1 MSREAGA
8 QPHLAGARLDGDAE
22 LESGSPGRLEA
33 EPAAAGSRFEA
44 RSDHDHASPAASGD
58 APQAPGAPGAGS
70 ASSEAPSGPLG
81 GVLQVLTERH
91 VIRSLLA
98 AIAAWATT
106 IAPAAFARG
115 SPPIASLLATAALF
129 VALAGPIVAY
139 QRRRLGRHL
148 GISVFLALATATWLV
163 ASTALQPSRLDP
175 TRAAIGALAW
185 AAFALTWSDPWK
197 FRRPTATDI
206 GAPALQGRATL
217 PPYAVP
223 IAGIGVAAGFVCLA
237 LAWRIRDGGRA
248 LLGQSTAL
256 ACALA
261 LITVS
266 ATVAIARGK
275 RQLGGQRRMTG
286 AVIRPLILLATFAIA
301 GAVVL
306 MIR

>member
-1 MSREAGA
+1 MSREAPA
-8 QPHLAGARLDGDAE
+8 QVHLEGARTEGE
-22 LESGSPGRLEA
+22 PEPEPRPPGQGGPKE
-33 EPAAAGSRFEA
+33 
-44 RSDHDHASPAASGD
+44 
-58 APQAPGAPGAGS
+58 PGAPPAGA
-70 ASSEAPSGPLG
+70 ASIDAPA
-81 GVLQVLTERH
+81 GVMAILSERH

-115 SPPIASLLATAALF
+115 SPAVASILATTALLAA
-129 VALAGPIVAY
+129 VAGPIVAH

-148 GISVFLALATATWLV
+148 GISVFLVLATATWLA

-175 TRAAIGALAW
+175 TRAAIGAVAW
-185 AAFALTWSDPWK
+185 AVFALSWSNPWK
-197 FRRPTATDI
+197 FRRPTAI
-206 GAPALQGRATL
+206 EAGAPALQARATL
-217 PPYAVP
+217 PPYAVA
-223 IAGIGVAAGFVCLA
+223 IAGVGVASGLACIA

-275 RQLGGQRRMTG
+275 RQLSGPRRLTG
-286 AVIRPLILLATFAIA
+286 AAIRPLILLATFVIA

-306 MIR
+306 VLR

>member
-8 QPHLAGARLDGDAE
+8 QPHLAGARVDADAE
-22 LESGSPGRLEA
+22 LEPGSPGRLEG
-33 EPAAAGSRFEA
+33 EPAAAGARMDA
-44 RSDHDHASPAASGD
+44 RSGHDPAPPAAPRD
-58 APQAPGAPGAGS
+58 TPPG
-70 ASSEAPSGPLG
+70 APSGPLG

-115 SPPIASLLATAALF
+115 SPPIAPFLATAALF
-129 VALAGPIVAY
+129 AALAGPIVAH
-139 QRRRLGRHL
+139 QRRRVGRHL
-148 GISVFLALATATWLV
+148 GVSLFLVLATATWLV

-175 TRAAIGALAW
+175 ARAAIGALAW

-197 FRRPTATDI
+197 FRRPTATEI

-223 IAGIGVAAGFVCLA
+223 IAGIGVVAGFVCLA

-275 RQLGGQRRMTG
+275 RQLGGPRRMTG

-306 MIR
+306 MLR